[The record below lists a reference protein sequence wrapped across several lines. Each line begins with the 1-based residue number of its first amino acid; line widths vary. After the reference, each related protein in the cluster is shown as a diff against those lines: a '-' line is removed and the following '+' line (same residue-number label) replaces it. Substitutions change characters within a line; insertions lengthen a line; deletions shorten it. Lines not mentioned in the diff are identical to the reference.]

1 MNYPII
7 VSEIK
12 VSKKTAKLTKLNSFE
27 DIVSQKDTL
36 FSDLNE
42 DKLMQLI
49 NEIYNGKLNGAN
61 LREVQSL
68 SKEEKRKHA
77 VSALSFQPT
86 LSQETPRKAGETT
99 DVNTVGFFLKNRI
112 NVSNPTSRKVFWQ
125 TMDFATLL
133 EYGLTKDCDF
143 SKAMQDAGFFTYL
156 FRQNTFTPEVR
167 EKDGVKL
174 IVSSPKRAGAGG
186 DILTKG
192 GKIIFNRTDIIMRP
206 FDSLEEYDE
215 MTSKFYHAELANI
228 EAFKHDGTIDSVIN
242 PVPEEGKVDG
252 FFSAE
257 FQEWIHERVAIDA
270 GQQVEI
276 NN

>member
-36 FSDLNE
+36 FSDLKE
-42 DKLMQLI
+42 DKLMQLL
-49 NEIYNGKLNGAN
+49 NEIYNGKLNGADLEKVN
-61 LREVQSL
+61 TMSQ
-68 SKEEKRKHA
+68 EEKRLHA
-77 VSALSFQPT
+77 IECFTFQAMLTQNVVKDP
-86 LSQETPRKAGETT
+86 EENT
-99 DVNTVGFFLKNRI
+99 DTNTIGFFLGNRL
-112 NVSNPTSRKVFWQ
+112 NVSNTTSRKVYYQ
-125 TMDFATLL
+125 TMTFGII
-133 EYGLTKDCDF
+133 EKYGIKTGSDF
-143 SKAMQDAGFFTYL
+143 SKALQNHGYITYL
-156 FRQNTFTPEVR
+156 FRQDSFVPKTR
-167 EKDGVKL
+167 EKDGVEV
-174 IVSSPKRAGAGG
+174 IVSSPKRPGAGK
-186 DILTKG
+186 DILTKD
-192 GKIIFNRTDIIMRP
+192 GKIIFSHTDIVMRP

-215 MTSKFYHAELANI
+215 AILKMGRAELHNKK
-228 EAFKHDGTIDSVIN
+228 AFKHDGTIDSVIN